1 MAEKPL
7 LKRGLGRGLSA
18 LMADLGS
25 DLAKEAAPPAPAA
38 ATVPVPRS
46 PDRLMPIES
55 LRPNPDQPRRTFEP
69 AALEEL
75 AASLKSKGVIQP
87 LIVRPDPHEPTA
99 WQIVA
104 GERRWRAAQ
113 KAGLTEVPVIVRD
126 YDDAELLEIAI
137 IENIQR
143 DDLNPIDEG
152 AAYKSL
158 IDRFGHSQE
167 QVASALGKS
176 RSHVANQMR
185 LLNLPREVQQMVA
198 DRTISA
204 GHARPLIGHPRALDL
219 ARRIAEKGLSARDAE
234 RIAKVAEAEKARR
247 ARAEK
252 DADTR
257 AIEGEL
263 SAALRM
269 AVRIDHGAA
278 GEGGRMTITY
288 KDLDQLDEL
297 LRRLSGG

>member
-18 LMADLGS
+18 LMADLGT
-25 DLAKEAAPPAPAA
+25 DLAKEAEAP
-38 ATVPVPRS
+38 PVPRT
-46 PDRLMPIES
+46 PDRMMPVES
-55 LRPNPDQPRRTFEP
+55 LRPNPDQPRRTFDP
-69 AALEEL
+69 AALDDL

-87 LIVRPDPHEPTA
+87 LIVRPDPTAPGA

-137 IENIQR
+137 IENVQR

-152 AAYKSL
+152 AAYRSL

-185 LLNLPREVQQMVA
+185 LLSLPREVQQMVA

-204 GHARPLIGHPRALDL
+204 GHARPLIGHPRAIDL
-219 ARRIAEKGLSARDAE
+219 ARRIAERGLSARDAE
-234 RIAKVAEAEKARR
+234 RIAKTPATEKAAPR

-263 SAALRM
+263 SAALKM

-278 GEGGRMTITY
+278 GEGGRLSITY
-288 KDLDQLDEL
+288 KNLEQLDDL
-297 LRRLSGG
+297 LSRLSGG

>member
-18 LMADLGS
+18 LMADLGT
-25 DLAKEAAPPAPAA
+25 DLAQEPPP
-38 ATVPVPRS
+38 TPRG
-46 PDRLMPIES
+46 PDRMMPVES

-69 AALEEL
+69 SALEEL
-75 AASLKSKGVIQP
+75 AASLKAKGVIQP
-87 LIVRPDPHEPTA
+87 LIVRADPTTPGA
-99 WQIVA
+99 GQIVA

-113 KAGLTEVPVIVRD
+113 KAGLSEVPVIVRD

-152 AAYKSL
+152 AAYRSL

-185 LLNLPREVQQMVA
+185 LLQLPAEVQEMLA
-198 DRTISA
+198 SRTLTA

-234 RIAKVAEAEKARR
+234 RIAKAPSKPAVRQPQAD
-247 ARAEK
+247 K

-263 SAALRM
+263 SAALKM
-269 AVRIDHGAA
+269 AVRIDHGSA
-278 GEGGRMTITY
+278 GEGGRLTITY
-288 KDLDQLDEL
+288 KTLDQLDDL

>member
-18 LMADLGS
+18 LMADLGT
-25 DLAKEAAPPAPAA
+25 DLAKEAAPAAP
-38 ATVPVPRS
+38 PPRS
-46 PDRLMPIES
+46 PERLMPVES

-75 AASLKSKGVIQP
+75 AASLRTKGVIQP
-87 LIVRPDPHEPTA
+87 LIVRPDPHEPSA

-113 KAGLTEVPVIVRD
+113 KAGLSEVPVIVRN

-152 AAYKSL
+152 AAYRSL

-167 QVASALGKS
+167 QVATALGKS

-185 LLNLPREVQQMVA
+185 LLGLPAEVQRMVA

-219 ARRIAEKGLSARDAE
+219 ARRIAERGLSARDAE
-234 RIAKVAEAEKARR
+234 RLAKTAQAEKQKRER
-247 ARAEK
+247 TEK

-263 SAALRM
+263 SAALKM
-269 AVRIDHGAA
+269 GVRIDHGAA
-278 GEGGRMTITY
+278 GEGGRVTITY
-288 KDLDQLDEL
+288 RNLDQLDDL

>member
-7 LKRGLGRGLSA
+7 VKRGLGRGLSA
-18 LMADLGS
+18 LMADLGT
-25 DLAKEAAPPAPAA
+25 DLAKEAAPPEP
-38 ATVPVPRS
+38 PRS
-46 PDRLMPIES
+46 PDRMMPVEA

-69 AALEEL
+69 DALEEL
-75 AASLKSKGVIQP
+75 AASLRTKGVIQP
-87 LIVRPDPHEPTA
+87 LIVRPDPKEPSA

-113 KAGLTEVPVIVRD
+113 KAGLSEVPVIVRN

-152 AAYKSL
+152 AAYRSL

-185 LLNLPREVQQMVA
+185 LLQLPKEVQQMVS
-198 DRTISA
+198 DRAISA

-234 RIAKVAEAEKARR
+234 RIAKQPEGDAKRPAKSN
-247 ARAEK
+247 K

-257 AIEGEL
+257 AIEGDL
-263 SAALRM
+263 SAALGM
-269 AVRIDHGAA
+269 AVRIDPVGT
-278 GEGGRMTITY
+278 GQGGRLTITY
-288 KDLDQLDEL
+288 KTLDQLDEL
-297 LRRLSGG
+297 IRRLSVG